1 MFGMTWPTVLLACAP
16 WIFGLSGVFYLGLR
30 AVRALERRA
39 TGRTE
44 MAGLEERTLRLEES
58 VSSLSDQLQQLSD
71 GQEFTAKLL
80 GERK

>member
-1 MFGMTWPTVLLACAP
+1 
-16 WIFGLSGVFYLGLR
+16 
-30 AVRALERRA
+30 
-39 TGRTE
+39 